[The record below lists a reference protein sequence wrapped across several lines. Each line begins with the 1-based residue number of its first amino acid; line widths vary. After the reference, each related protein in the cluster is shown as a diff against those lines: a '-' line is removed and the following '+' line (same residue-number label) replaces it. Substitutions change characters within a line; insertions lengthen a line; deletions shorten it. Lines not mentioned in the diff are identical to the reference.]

1 MAGPERGIERSGGR
15 SDALSYHS
23 RMPELQ
29 AFRALRFDP
38 GVVGP
43 LADVISPPYD
53 VISPERQVALAARH
67 PRNAVW
73 IDLPPAEPGDDP
85 ESKYRRAG
93 EAFAAWRADGTLR
106 ADPEPGV
113 YAYEQSFTLPGS
125 SERRVQRGFFARLR
139 LEPFGPGSGVLP
151 HERTMS
157 GPKED
162 RYRLM
167 EATAANLS
175 PVVLLYRD
183 GPDRPAEQ
191 AMAGICESPAPID
204 VTDDDGVRHRVWR
217 VLVGG
222 PGSPGAVLL
231 ATAGAA
237 PLTIAD
243 GHHRYETALRYAQE
257 HGGLPPASA
266 LSPAS
271 GLPPAPARADGSSAD
286 RILTLLLAAGHGLA
300 VLATHR
306 VVRGGLNGTRLIEA
320 CGELF
325 EVEPIASA
333 GELIGAFPPGA
344 AGPRGRFGLWTGGR
358 AAVLHV
364 RPSAFGSL
372 TDPAALETLR
382 RLDVSLLAVALERLV
397 ALDRDATA
405 AGGRLTY
412 TKDAAE
418 AVALVDRGDGD
429 AAFLLDPTP
438 PEDVI
443 RVAAAGGVMPQK
455 STYFYPKPVSGLLFN
470 PFDL

>member
-1 MAGPERGIERSGGR
+1 
-15 SDALSYHS
+15 
-23 RMPELQ
+23 MPELQ

-38 GVVGP
+38 SVVGS

-53 VISPERQVALAARH
+53 VISPERQAALAARH

-85 ESKYRRAG
+85 EAKYRRAG
-93 EAFAAWRADGTLR
+93 AAFAAWRVDGTLR

-113 YAYEQSFTLPGS
+113 YAYEQSFTLPGG

-183 GPDRPAEQ
+183 GSDRPAER
-191 AMAGICESPAPID
+191 ALAGICESPALID
-204 VTDDDGVRHRVWR
+204 VNDDEGVRHRVWR
-217 VLVGG
+217 ADAGGG

-243 GHHRYETALRYAQE
+243 GHHRYETALRYAHE
-257 HGGLPPASA
+257 HGALPPDGP
-266 LSPAS
+266 LSPA
-271 GLPPAPARADGSSAD
+271 PAPVDGSSAD

-306 VVRGGLNGTRLIEA
+306 VVRGGLSGAGLIEA
-320 CGELF
+320 CRELF
-325 EVEPIASA
+325 EVEPIATA
-333 GELIGAFPPGA
+333 RELIAAFPPGT

-358 AAVLHV
+358 AAILHT
-364 RPSAFGSL
+364 RPSAFDRVA
-372 TDPAALETLR
+372 DPAAAETLR

-397 ALDRDATA
+397 GLDRDATA

-412 TKDAAE
+412 TKDGAE

>member
-1 MAGPERGIERSGGR
+1 
-15 SDALSYHS
+15 
-23 RMPELQ
+23 MPELQ

-38 GVVGP
+38 GVVGS

-53 VISPERQVALAARH
+53 VISPERQAILAARH

-73 IDLPPAEPGDDP
+73 VDLPPAEPGDDP
-85 ESKYRRAG
+85 EVKYRRAG
-93 EAFAAWRADGTLR
+93 AAFAAWRADGTLR

-113 YAYEQSFTLPGS
+113 YAYEQSFTLPGG
-125 SERRVQRGFFARLR
+125 SERRLQRGFFARLR

-175 PVVLLYRD
+175 PVVILYRD
-183 GPDRPAEQ
+183 GPDRPAER
-191 AMAGICESPAPID
+191 ALAEICESPALID
-204 VTDDDGVRHRVWR
+204 VTDDEGVRHRVWR
-217 VLVGG
+217 DLAGG

-243 GHHRYETALRYAQE
+243 GHHRYETALRYAHE
-257 HGGLPPASA
+257 HGALPPAG
-266 LSPAS
+266 P
-271 GLPPAPARADGSSAD
+271 LPPAPAPVDGSSAD
-286 RILTLLLAAGHGLA
+286 RILTLLLAADHGLA

-306 VVRGGLNGTRLIEA
+306 VVRGGPSGAGLIEA
-320 CGELF
+320 CRELF
-325 EVEPIASA
+325 EVEPMATA
-333 GELIGAFPPGA
+333 RELIAAFPPGA
-344 AGPRGRFGLWTGGR
+344 AGPGGRFGLWTGER
-358 AAVLHV
+358 AAILRA
-364 RPSAFGSL
+364 RPSAFGPVV
-372 TDPAALETLR
+372 DPAAAETLR
-382 RLDVSLLAVALERLV
+382 WLDVSLLAVALERL
-397 ALDRDATA
+397 AGLDREAAA

-418 AVALVDRGDGD
+418 AVALVDRRDGD

-443 RVAAAGGVMPQK
+443 EVAAAGGVMPQK

>member
-1 MAGPERGIERSGGR
+1 
-15 SDALSYHS
+15 
-23 RMPELQ
+23 MPELH
-29 AFRALRFDP
+29 AFRALRYDP
-38 GVVGP
+38 AAVGH

-53 VISPERQVALAARH
+53 VISPERQAVLAARH

-73 IDLPPAEPGDDP
+73 IDLPPSEPGDDP
-85 ESKYRRAG
+85 EAKYRRAG
-93 EAFAAWRADGTLR
+93 AAFATWRADGTLR

-113 YAYEQSFTLPGS
+113 YAYEQSFALPGG

-157 GPKED
+157 SPKED

-175 PVVLLYRD
+175 PVVLLYGD
-183 GPDRPAEQ
+183 GPDRPAER
-191 AMAGICESPAPID
+191 ALAAICESPALID
-204 VTDDDGVRHRVWR
+204 VVDDEGVRHRAWR
-217 VLVGG
+217 TGAVG

-231 ATAGAA
+231 ATTGGA

-243 GHHRYETALRYAQE
+243 GHHRYETALRYARE
-257 HGGLPPASA
+257 HGGF
-266 LSPAS
+266 
-271 GLPPAPARADGSSAD
+271 PPAPGSANGSSANGSSAHC
-286 RILTLLLAAGHGLA
+286 ILALLLAAGHGLA

-306 VVRGGLNGTRLIEA
+306 VVRGGPAGRGLIEA
-320 CGELF
+320 SRDLF
-325 EVEPIASA
+325 DVESVGSA
-333 GELIGAFPPGA
+333 GELIEAFPPGA

-358 AAVLHV
+358 AAILRV
-364 RPSAFGSL
+364 RPSAFAPFM
-372 TDPAALETLR
+372 DPATTDTREW
-382 RLDVSLLAVALERLV
+382 LDVSLLAVALERLV
-397 ALDRDATA
+397 GLDRDATA
-405 AGGRLTY
+405 AGDRLIY

-418 AVALVDRGDGD
+418 AVALVDRGGGD

>member
-1 MAGPERGIERSGGR
+1 
-15 SDALSYHS
+15 
-23 RMPELQ
+23 MPELQ
-29 AFRALRFDP
+29 AFRAVRFDP
-38 GVVGP
+38 GVVGS

-53 VISPERQVALAARH
+53 VISPERQAALAARH

-85 ESKYRRAG
+85 EAKYRRAG
-93 EAFAAWRADGTLR
+93 AAFAAWRADGTLR

-183 GPDRPAEQ
+183 GPDRPAER
-191 AMAGICESPAPID
+191 ALAGVSESPALID
-204 VTDDDGVRHRVWR
+204 VTDDEGVRHRVWR
-217 VLVGG
+217 VLAGG

-243 GHHRYETALRYAQE
+243 GHHRYETALRYAHE
-257 HGGLPPASA
+257 HGALPPAGP
-266 LSPAS
+266 LSPA
-271 GLPPAPARADGSSAD
+271 PAPVDGSSAD
-286 RILTLLLAAGHGLA
+286 RILILLLAAGHGLA

-306 VVRGGLNGTRLIEA
+306 VVRGGPSGTELIEA
-320 CGELF
+320 CRELF
-325 EVEPIASA
+325 EVEHIASA

-358 AAVLHV
+358 AAILHA
-364 RPSAFGSL
+364 RPSAFAPFA
-372 TDPAALETLR
+372 DPAAAETLR
-382 RLDVSLLAVALERLV
+382 RLDVSLLAVALGRLV
-397 ALDRDATA
+397 GLDRDATA
-405 AGGRLTY
+405 AGGRLIY
-412 TKDAAE
+412 TKDGAE
-418 AVALVDRGDGD
+418 AVALVDRREGD

-443 RVAAAGGVMPQK
+443 GVAAAGGVMPQK
-455 STYFYPKPVSGLLFN
+455 STYFFPKPVSGLLFN